1 MARAAAQQGKAK
13 PKAKEAARATAKK
26 KPKTAPGGAKGGA
39 TPKAKASPGK
49 EKPKKAATGGKRA
62 APPARKRA
70 AAPAPAGRAFA
81 GTSLVPPPEAPRL
94 LRQTKNTSAALTR
107 LEKGI
112 ELLFAK
118 DIRKARA
125 EFDALLSHYPAELEI
140 VARARTYLQICDR
153 EEAGRKK
160 SPANPDEIYALGI
173 MEHNQGDYDRAI
185 AHFRKS
191 LEKHPE
197 ADYIHYSMAASLA
210 MKGEAD
216 AAIENLRR
224 AIKLDEDSRVHA
236 RNDSDFSSL
245 ESHPEFQAL
254 VGLPSPQPSGPA

>member
-1 MARAAAQQGKAK
+1 MARAAAQKGKAK
-13 PKAKEAARATAKK
+13 PKAKEAARAAAKK

-70 AAPAPAGRAFA
+70 AAPAGRTFT

-94 LRQTKNTSAALTR
+94 LRQTKNTSAALTL

-112 ELLFAK
+112 ELLFARE
-118 DIRKARA
+118 IRKARA

-173 MEHNQGDYDRAI
+173 MEHNKGDYDRAI

-216 AAIENLRR
+216 AAVENLRR
-224 AIKLDEDSRVHA
+224 AIELNEDSRVHA
-236 RNDSDFSSL
+236 RNDADFASL

-254 VGLPSPQPSGPA
+254 VGLPSPQPSSPA